1 MNAAIRAVVRT
12 GHSRGVHTWGVM
24 HGYSGLI
31 AADFK
36 RMGPRDVSSIIQ
48 RGGTILG
55 SARCPEF
62 RTEEGVELAIR
73 RLRGAGIWRLTMP
86 RTLNWPCEKGSRLRR
101 RMEF

>member
-1 MNAAIRAVVRT
+1 MKNLAVLTSGGDAPGMNAAIRAVVRT
-12 GHSRGVHTWGVM
+12 GNSRAVHTWGVM

-62 RTEEGVELAIR
+62 QRCTPPPYG
-73 RLRGAGIWRLTMP
+73 
-86 RTLNWPCEKGSRLRR
+86 
-101 RMEF
+101 